1 MAITNI
7 GYANLPFYGVLPMM
21 GTNYGGDFQLSTIP
35 PYLGKNLNLF
45 FNPMAQASGW
55 GMPSFNMFNP
65 MMTPQMDM
73 NTLVQGTQQLVA
85 PVLNQLTSQNINLA
99 VNNIGQAKA
108 RLQAKMQD
116 ENITEEQRNEIQGI
130 LDKLKEQEN
139 KLNDIKNSKDL
150 DPQTAYQ
157 KVSQIEAD
165 VQKLVREAINVIN
178 NKPSSGE
185 TDEVD
190 DADNADNVDE
200 ADEADDADEA
210 DEVSQGSVDN
220 FDTDTVA
227 AVDQFYDSVYGLGT
241 DDEKMEEVLD
251 LVNKDNVMDLVL
263 GWNKYHSAEKGE
275 SLMEAFMW
283 DADAS
288 QKVKYGKLIAR
299 ALRDKAEELGIYD
312 ECKDDFAQ
320 IDKEMG
326 SWLYVS
332 NDVSKNYDN
341 IIEKI
346 ANKMGSK
353 YGKVQTNAPQEA

>member
-1 MAITNI
+1 MALTNI

-21 GTNYGGDFQLSTIP
+21 TTNYGGDFQLSTIP
-35 PYLGKNLNLF
+35 PYVGKNLGLQ
-45 FNPMAQASGW
+45 FNPMAQFSGW
-55 GMPSFNMFNP
+55 GMPAFNAFNP
-65 MMTPQMDM
+65 MMMVPQMDV
-73 NTLVQGTQQLVA
+73 NTLNQGVQQLVT
-85 PVLNQLTSQNINLA
+85 PVLNQLTSQNINITA
-99 VNNIGQAKA
+99 NNIGQTKA

-116 ENITEEQRNEIQGI
+116 ENITEEQRDKIQEV

-139 KLNDIKNSKDL
+139 KLNDIKNSTDL

-178 NKPSSGE
+178 NKPSSVE

-190 DADNADNVDE
+190 DADNADNV
-200 ADEADDADEA
+200 DEADDADEA

-263 GWNKYHSAEKGE
+263 GWNKYHSSEKGE
-275 SLMEAFMW
+275 SLMQAFMW
-283 DADAS
+283 DADSA
-288 QKVKYGKLIAR
+288 QKEKYGKLIAR

-312 ECKDDFAQ
+312 ECRKDFAA

-326 SWLYVS
+326 SLFFIS
-332 NDVSKNYDN
+332 NDVYKNYDN
-341 IIEKI
+341 IIAKI
-346 ANKMGSK
+346 AEKMGSK
-353 YGKVQTNAPQEA
+353 YGNVQTANAPEEA